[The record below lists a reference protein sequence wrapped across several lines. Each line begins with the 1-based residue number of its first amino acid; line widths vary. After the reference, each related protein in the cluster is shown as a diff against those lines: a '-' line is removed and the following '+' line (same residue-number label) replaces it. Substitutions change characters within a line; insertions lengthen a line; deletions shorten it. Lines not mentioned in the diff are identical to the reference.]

1 MNPCCATNVLILFID
16 DDSSTAFARFTHGSN
31 TRPRLSGC
39 TTNIIDGFHAGDALL
54 DRVYRASERG
64 STNLVARRLHLAM
77 TFRTNHRHSRETL
90 TAFKVTADQDME
102 KIRNLLHAKIESNV
116 TIFKPNSVAHEIMQ
130 KRQYIAFG
138 SEQLVQPL

>member
-1 MNPCCATNVLILFID
+1 
-16 DDSSTAFARFTHGSN
+16 
-31 TRPRLSGC
+31 
-39 TTNIIDGFHAGDALL
+39 
-54 DRVYRASERG
+54 
-64 STNLVARRLHLAM
+64 M
-77 TFRTNHRHSRETL
+77 TFRMNYRHSPETL
-90 TAFKVTADQDME
+90 AVFKVPADQDME